1 MLDGPLPFELRPRK
15 LAQLSG
21 EATRKLAKLATAAG
35 SREDRDEAVAWRAA
49 VLRSQTYTDEAL
61 AAALRRFDL
70 DGYGSVKLAVFECA
84 LEAVGVAL
92 DRGAAGRFFEALD
105 VNRSRRCDAEVLVA
119 LCGHWRRSARS
130 TTPPTDA
137 PPPPHGPYDAE
148 VAAFQEDARAFAR
161 QLGDACERLDASGC
175 GALSYDAVRLACLDA
190 GVAVPSRRALERAA
204 AAGGVARRDGLFEYR
219 ALLRCDDAD
228 AMGEHHG
235 AVWRRAA
242 GAWAAGRAGLHGSER
257 FDLRRLAAVL
267 GGSGAPLGRD
277 DASEL
282 WRSAAR
288 GQRSTSASAL
298 DAYFAVPD
306 APVVPAAVPTTTR
319 WRAPFAVD
327 GDPRERWVPPKHLA
341 RRPGMRR
348 ADDETDDAWSAQVTY
363 LDHGAADAA
372 ALEHFES
379 ARTEPPFWTEGAT
392 LEAPDVGGRR
402 HNAAGWEKT
411 RGDSAAR
418 PYYADV
424 FADPGP
430 AAGWERTDEGL
441 LEKVPDLALRLR
453 EACAADPALAESA
466 LCQFRTGPPSLDR
479 GEIISLA
486 QHLGCVPITKG
497 GVDRVARWI
506 DRGALRSDAHDVDGS
521 HLGCRENA
529 IRVLLDLP
537 VVTHL
542 DAAAAARERRRRER
556 NRGGTSHLT
565 VRTPYPDLAFRLTE
579 QQRRACYRVMRRA
592 NAVVAR
598 CAAYDLDGHGA
609 VTPEALDSA
618 LRDGSLLPETDER
631 RDVVEYIT
639 EDDGRVRYAS
649 IYATLQKRL
658 DDDAALSPGAPRPRP
673 RPPAPHPR
681 GSQEARGAMPSRC
694 TQDKLAARPPASSVA
709 DAPALSGW
717 RGSDG
722 APPLK
727 GRSDDGC
734 RAKHADDLLGQHV
747 GSGVT
752 SAASAE
758 DADGT
763 FADVGHIHRR
773 PGAATDDL
781 LEWRRP
787 PTPERPRRFVDDP
800 AAWEPADT
808 ESREAGVPLDHGDD
822 LDHDRERDLRNA
834 ARATPEDAARAAV
847 LAKFDASKTLG
858 ARPSPATAAVRLRHA
873 FRRHAKR
880 GASPGGGALLL
891 VAARGGGAGAAPG
904 GGVAATTDVDQVLR
918 ELGVDL
924 DGAEL
929 ACLVGDAGAATDDPR
944 FVLVDALIVHV
955 VEIVTRGG

>member
-21 EATRKLAKLATAAG
+21 EATRKLAKLASAAG

-105 VNRSRRCDAEVLVA
+105 LGRSRRCDAEVLVA
-119 LCGHWRRSARS
+119 LCGHWRRSAP
-130 TTPPTDA
+130 TPPTDA

-204 AAGGVARRDGLFEYR
+204 AAGGARAGATASSSTR
-219 ALLRCDDAD
+219 ALL
-228 AMGEHHG
+228 
-235 AVWRRAA
+235 
-242 GAWAAGRAGLHGSER
+242 
-257 FDLRRLAAVL
+257 
-267 GGSGAPLGRD
+267 
-277 DASEL
+277 L

-288 GQRSTSASAL
+288 GQRQTSASAL

-363 LDHGAADAA
+363 LDHGAADQA
-372 ALEHFES
+372 ALDNFER

-392 LEAPDVGGRR
+392 LEARDVGGRR
-402 HNAAGWEKT
+402 HNGAGWEKT
-411 RGDSAAR
+411 RGDSASR

-430 AAGWERTDEGL
+430 AAGRERTDEGL
-441 LEKVPDLALRLR
+441 LEKVPDLAARLR

-521 HLGCRENA
+521 HLGCRENT

-565 VRTPYPDLAFRLTE
+565 VRTPYPELAFRLTE

-609 VTPEALDSA
+609 VTPEALDGA

-631 RDVVEYIT
+631 RDVVGYVT
-639 EDDGRVRYAS
+639 EDDGRR
-649 IYATLQKRL
+649 R
-658 DDDAALSPGAPRPRP
+658 
-673 RPPAPHPR
+673 
-681 GSQEARGAMPSRC
+681 
-694 TQDKLAARPPASSVA
+694 
-709 DAPALSGW
+709 ALSGW

-752 SAASAE
+752 SGE
-758 DADGT
+758 RPTTRDGT
-763 FADVGHIHRR
+763 FADAGHIHRR

-800 AAWEPADT
+800 SKRRARGEPA
-808 ESREAGVPLDHGDD
+808 A
-822 LDHDRERDLRNA
+822 
-834 ARATPEDAARAAV
+834 
-847 LAKFDASKTLG
+847 
-858 ARPSPATAAVRLRHA
+858 AAVRPPRA

>member
-1 MLDGPLPFELRPRK
+1 
-15 LAQLSG
+15 
-21 EATRKLAKLATAAG
+21 
-35 SREDRDEAVAWRAA
+35 
-49 VLRSQTYTDEAL
+49 
-61 AAALRRFDL
+61 
-70 DGYGSVKLAVFECA
+70 
-84 LEAVGVAL
+84 
-92 DRGAAGRFFEALD
+92 
-105 VNRSRRCDAEVLVA
+105 
-119 LCGHWRRSARS
+119 
-130 TTPPTDA
+130 
-137 PPPPHGPYDAE
+137 
-148 VAAFQEDARAFAR
+148 
-161 QLGDACERLDASGC
+161 
-175 GALSYDAVRLACLDA
+175 
-190 GVAVPSRRALERAA
+190 
-204 AAGGVARRDGLFEYR
+204 
-219 ALLRCDDAD
+219 
-228 AMGEHHG
+228 MGEHHG

-242 GAWAAGRAGLHGSER
+242 GAWAAGRAGLHGSKR

-267 GGSGAPLGRD
+267 GHSGAPLGRD

-282 WRSAAR
+282 WRSAA
-288 GQRSTSASAL
+288 GQRQTSASAL

-363 LDHGAADAA
+363 LDHGAADRA
-372 ALEHFES
+372 ALDTFER

-392 LEAPDVGGRR
+392 LEARDVGGRR

-411 RGDSAAR
+411 RGDSASR

-430 AAGWERTDEGL
+430 AAGRERTDEGL
-441 LEKVPDLALRLR
+441 L
-453 EACAADPALAESA
+453 ESA

-565 VRTPYPDLAFRLTE
+565 VRTPYPELAFRLTE

-592 NAVVAR
+592 NAVVPR

-609 VTPEALDSA
+609 VTPEALDGA

-631 RDVVEYIT
+631 RDVVGYVT

-649 IYATLQKRL
+649 IYATLQRRL
-658 DDDAALSPGAPRPRP
+658 DDDAALSPGGPRPGRA
-673 RPPAPHPR
+673 RRRRTR
-681 GSQEARGAMPSRC
+681 G
-694 TQDKLAARPPASSVA
+694 DKLAAPPASSVA

-752 SAASAE
+752 SAASAD

-800 AAWEPADT
+800 SKWEPADT

-822 LDHDRERDLRNA
+822 LDRDRERDLRNA

-858 ARPSPATAAVRLRHA
+858 AAE
-873 FRRHAKR
+873 
-880 GASPGGGALLL
+880 PGGG
-891 VAARGGGAGAAPG
+891 GAAPPR
-904 GGVAATTDVDQVLR
+904 VLR

>member
-21 EATRKLAKLATAAG
+21 EATRKLAKLASAAG

-105 VNRSRRCDAEVLVA
+105 LGRSRRCDAEVLVA
-119 LCGHWRRSARS
+119 LCGHWRRSAP
-130 TTPPTDA
+130 TPPTDA

-148 VAAFQEDARAFAR
+148 VAAFQEDARSR
-161 QLGDACERLDASGC
+161 QLGGSG
-175 GALSYDAVRLACLDA
+175 GGWTRRAAALSYDAVRLAT
-190 GVAVPSRRALERAA
+190 AA
-204 AAGGVARRDGLFEYR
+204 
-219 ALLRCDDAD
+219 RCDDAD

-267 GGSGAPLGRD
+267 ENSGAPLGRD

-288 GQRSTSASAL
+288 GQRQTSASAL

-363 LDHGAADAA
+363 LDHGAADQA
-372 ALEHFES
+372 ALDNFER

-392 LEAPDVGGRR
+392 LEARDVGGRR

-411 RGDSAAR
+411 RGDSASR

-430 AAGWERTDEGL
+430 AAGRERTDEGL
-441 LEKVPDLALRLR
+441 LEKVPDLAARLR

-506 DRGALRSDAHDVDGS
+506 DRGALRIDAHDVDGS

-542 DAAAAARERRRRER
+542 DAAAAARERRRS
-556 NRGGTSHLT
+556 GT
-565 VRTPYPDLAFRLTE
+565 A
-579 QQRRACYRVMRRA
+579 
-592 NAVVAR
+592 
-598 CAAYDLDGHGA
+598 
-609 VTPEALDSA
+609 
-618 LRDGSLLPETDER
+618 
-631 RDVVEYIT
+631 
-639 EDDGRVRYAS
+639 
-649 IYATLQKRL
+649 
-658 DDDAALSPGAPRPRP
+658 
-673 RPPAPHPR
+673 
-681 GSQEARGAMPSRC
+681 
-694 TQDKLAARPPASSVA
+694 
-709 DAPALSGW
+709 
-717 RGSDG
+717 
-722 APPLK
+722 
-727 GRSDDGC
+727 
-734 RAKHADDLLGQHV
+734 
-747 GSGVT
+747 
-752 SAASAE
+752 
-758 DADGT
+758 
-763 FADVGHIHRR
+763 
-773 PGAATDDL
+773 
-781 LEWRRP
+781 
-787 PTPERPRRFVDDP
+787 
-800 AAWEPADT
+800 
-808 ESREAGVPLDHGDD
+808 
-822 LDHDRERDLRNA
+822 A
-834 ARATPEDAARAAV
+834 ARAT
-847 LAKFDASKTLG
+847 
-858 ARPSPATAAVRLRHA
+858 
-873 FRRHAKR
+873 
-880 GASPGGGALLL
+880 
-891 VAARGGGAGAAPG
+891 
-904 GGVAATTDVDQVLR
+904 
-918 ELGVDL
+918 
-924 DGAEL
+924 
-929 ACLVGDAGAATDDPR
+929 
-944 FVLVDALIVHV
+944 
-955 VEIVTRGG
+955 